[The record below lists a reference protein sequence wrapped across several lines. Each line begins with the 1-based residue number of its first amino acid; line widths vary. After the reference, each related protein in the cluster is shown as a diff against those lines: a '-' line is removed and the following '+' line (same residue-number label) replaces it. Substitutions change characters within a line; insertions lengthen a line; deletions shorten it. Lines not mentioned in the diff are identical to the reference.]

1 MAGRLGQRA
10 QLIERRVVAALSTQC
25 NADEQ
30 CTGDR
35 GI

>member
-1 MAGRLGQRA
+1 MTGGLGQRA
-10 QLIERRVVAALSTQC
+10 QLIERGVVATLTTQC

-30 CTGDR
+30 CPGKR